1 MSEQREAKLSLSQL
15 VWIATGQVVGAGVV
29 TIVGSALAVTGY
41 SAWFAYSAA
50 VIMGLLRIL
59 PQMFFF
65 SALVV
70 PGGVYGMV
78 TRTCGKQFGGLMT
91 ISSLI
96 NWVARGTA
104 VLSVGNYLSAM
115 FPSLNP
121 VVMALIV
128 WGFLTI
134 ANLFGVDV
142 MAKIQS
148 FATPCLLICLFVFSG
163 LCAFHVQPG
172 YMDFTGPDMFT
183 NGLTGWLSAVVLLNY
198 STNGH
203 SLISNFAPRAEN
215 PKKNIPLSMIITTGI
230 IFCLYTAVGFASG
243 AVLPLEVTANGTLTE
258 TARYLLPTFLYY
270 VFMFGGPIFA
280 LLTTMNSGIM
290 NSAMPVLAGVKEG
303 WLPAFLAKQNK
314 HGAYWVSILIIFV
327 VGAVPVCTGMS
338 VSQITNTCLILQG
351 FQNALILVA
360 GFIFPLK
367 YAQEWKASWLHIPNG
382 AYFILMVISGLI
394 QAYVIIQSLMDLN
407 FHLAVINLIILLIAV
422 VYGFVRMKT
431 ATITE
436 TDYV

>member
-1 MSEQREAKLSLSQL
+1 MPEQKEAKLSLSQL

-50 VIMGLLRIL
+50 VLMGFLRIL
-59 PQMFFF
+59 LQMFFF

-104 VLSVGNYLSAM
+104 VLSVGNYLAAM
-115 FPSLNP
+115 FPSQNR
-121 VVMALIV
+121 VVMALVV

-134 ANLFGVDV
+134 ANLYGVDV

-148 FATPCLLICLFVFSG
+148 FATPCLLVCLFVFSA
-163 LCAFHVQPG
+163 LCTFHVQPG
-172 YMDFTGPDMFT
+172 YMDFTGPDMFL
-183 NGLTGWLSAVVLLNY
+183 NGLSGWLSAVVLLNY

-203 SLISNFAPRAEN
+203 SLISNFAPRAKD
-215 PKKNIPLSMIITTGI
+215 PKKNIPLAMIITTGI

-243 AVLPLEVTANGTLTE
+243 AVLPLEVTANGTLTD

-351 FQNALILVA
+351 FQNVLILVA
-360 GFIFPLK
+360 GAIFPSK
-367 YAQEWKASWLHIPNG
+367 YPKEWKESWLHIPDG
-382 AYFILMVISGLI
+382 AYYILMVISSLI
-394 QAYVIIQSLMDLN
+394 QAYVIIQSVMDLN
-407 FHLAVINLIILLIAV
+407 LRLAIVNLIILAVAV
-422 VYGFVRMKT
+422 VYGIVRMKT

>member
-128 WGFLTI
+128 W
-134 ANLFGVDV
+134 
-142 MAKIQS
+142 
-148 FATPCLLICLFVFSG
+148 
-163 LCAFHVQPG
+163 
-172 YMDFTGPDMFT
+172 
-183 NGLTGWLSAVVLLNY
+183 
-198 STNGH
+198 
-203 SLISNFAPRAEN
+203 
-215 PKKNIPLSMIITTGI
+215 
-230 IFCLYTAVGFASG
+230 
-243 AVLPLEVTANGTLTE
+243 
-258 TARYLLPTFLYY
+258 
-270 VFMFGGPIFA
+270 
-280 LLTTMNSGIM
+280 
-290 NSAMPVLAGVKEG
+290 
-303 WLPAFLAKQNK
+303 
-314 HGAYWVSILIIFV
+314 
-327 VGAVPVCTGMS
+327 
-338 VSQITNTCLILQG
+338 
-351 FQNALILVA
+351 
-360 GFIFPLK
+360 
-367 YAQEWKASWLHIPNG
+367 
-382 AYFILMVISGLI
+382 
-394 QAYVIIQSLMDLN
+394 
-407 FHLAVINLIILLIAV
+407 
-422 VYGFVRMKT
+422 
-431 ATITE
+431 
-436 TDYV
+436 

>member
-1 MSEQREAKLSLSQL
+1 
-15 VWIATGQVVGAGVV
+15 
-29 TIVGSALAVTGY
+29 
-41 SAWFAYSAA
+41 
-50 VIMGLLRIL
+50 
-59 PQMFFF
+59 
-65 SALVV
+65 
-70 PGGVYGMV
+70 MV

-203 SLISNFAPRAEN
+203 SLISNFAPRGRESEEKY
-215 PKKNIPLSMIITTGI
+215 P
-230 IFCLYTAVGFASG
+230 AVNDYYHRHYF
-243 AVLPLEVTANGTLTE
+243 
-258 TARYLLPTFLYY
+258 LLIY
-270 VFMFGGPIFA
+270 
-280 LLTTMNSGIM
+280 S
-290 NSAMPVLAGVKEG
+290 G
-303 WLPAFLAKQNK
+303 WLCIRC
-314 HGAYWVSILIIFV
+314 GASSGSNSKRNFDGNGKISSPHVSLLCFYV
-327 VGAVPVCTGMS
+327 WRT
-338 VSQITNTCLILQG
+338 
-351 FQNALILVA
+351 
-360 GFIFPLK
+360 
-367 YAQEWKASWLHIPNG
+367 
-382 AYFILMVISGLI
+382 YFCFADHDEFRHYEFGH
-394 QAYVIIQSLMDLN
+394 AR
-407 FHLAVINLIILLIAV
+407 AC
-422 VYGFVRMKT
+422 RC
-431 ATITE
+431 
-436 TDYV
+436 